1 MRISTEALAILL
13 AFTVPI
19 VVQFRTVMA
28 FLGFEVGVVESVLFG
43 IVLVALIL
51 SWAFWPE
58 RGGTSEGNS
67 EDDDGHPT

>member
-1 MRISTEALAILL
+1 MRISTEALVVLL
-13 AFTVPI
+13 AFTVPV

-43 IVLVALIL
+43 VVLVTVIL
-51 SWAFWPE
+51 AWAFWPE
-58 RGGTSEGNS
+58 RGGTSEGNP